1 MNHFSLIYICSEYP
15 SFIYIVLLL
24 WRGGTYVGRQ
34 QHSGKMLTLNV
45 NDEITFF
52 AFLKDWKTVTEKFA
66 ILFFFF
72 VFFFFVRI
80 LHSLLS
86 RCTTWNCS
94 RRAKLHTG
102 DYPVYIFCL
111 HSGVFKGSPYVFSVH
126 LNEWLTLNGEE
137 RKTRPLAL

>member
-72 VFFFFVRI
+72 VFFF
-80 LHSLLS
+80 LLEY
-86 RCTTWNCS
+86 CTAC
-94 RRAKLHTG
+94 
-102 DYPVYIFCL
+102 YPAAQHEIAHVVPNYIQ
-111 HSGVFKGSPYVFSVH
+111 VI
-126 LNEWLTLNGEE
+126 TLFIFFAFIAEFL
-137 RKTRPLAL
+137 RVALMFLAFI